1 MNNGPQSLF
10 CYSSNIKMS
19 LAKIKLTK
27 KKKKKKEHNRLSVQ
41 SPVLFSYLRV
51 YLTEADINLKAPQ
64 YKA

>member
-1 MNNGPQSLF
+1 MNNGQQSLF

-27 KKKKKKEHNRLSVQ
+27 IKKKKSHNRPSVQ